1 MSQHIRFVSA
11 GAGSG
16 KTYRITQDL
25 QAMLAGNEVRPSGV
39 IATTFTRLAATELRE
54 RVRQKLLSD
63 GYTELAAQMGQ
74 ALIGTVNGV
83 CGELLVRF
91 AFEAG
96 LSPDQKV
103 LEEEQGNRLFGAAL
117 ETLLAEEPER
127 IPKLNSMARRL
138 GLIDDKYQPNWRNE
152 VMDVASAARAN
163 NMSPDQIRGCAST
176 STDSL
181 ITQFAPPY
189 ASDRDLNSELL
200 GAVSHAIAN
209 VNFEDDQTK
218 GTANYIRLLRGSQSA
233 LQQNRLSWAEWV
245 KLSKTGPTK
254 KSQHLAE
261 AIQIIAG
268 DFEKHPGL
276 HEDIRE
282 FCSDIFDLA
291 ANSVEAYQQLKAR
304 QGLLDFVDQEQRM
317 YELLDQ
323 PHVKATLSDELQV
336 LFVDEFQDTSPIQ
349 LALFM
354 KLAALADKVIWV
366 GDVKQA
372 IYGFRGS
379 DPELMRAALQG
390 VVDGGGVTDVL
401 PNSWRSRPA
410 LVEYANHIFV
420 PTFSGS
426 LSAEEVSL
434 KPQRT
439 EPGDDPAVICWHL
452 GKSNHAG
459 RAEDLAYGIQS
470 LVDSGHQIEEK
481 ESGDLRPVE
490 YGDIAVLCRTN
501 LRLQGIAT
509 ACANAGIPV
518 AFKRPG
524 LLETPEGALALACL
538 RRVADRRDTLA
549 SAEIRTL
556 VTSESPENW
565 LGERIQF
572 LKSGG
577 TSHEWGENGD
587 GALLALEALADVR
600 KQVSLLTPR
609 EALELALGVGGVR
622 EAAIS
627 WGPTADHARHRLR
640 NVDLMLE
647 YAAKYEDQCD
657 MLNVAATVPGL
668 ILWFSELATREE
680 DWQAQAADGRA
691 VTLVTHHGAKGLE
704 WPVVIAVDLDANV
717 QSRLWGLTVL
727 QREEGFDM
735 MDPLA
740 GRQLRYWS
748 WPFGK
753 QSAGISVA
761 DRIAESAVGMAARNS
776 AIEEIQRLLYVSLT
790 RARDCLVIPLPAR
803 KPTGEWL
810 DTLEADWLLPEGN
823 ELKLPDGSSIPTA
836 FSEITAPDGWTRPAE
851 AYEARWVQAGG
862 HKTDLVKRNLS
873 PSSADPLDS
882 LRAGEVVE
890 LGDRIILDGVE
901 DITALGLAVHGII
914 AAEINAP
921 EKDSLVRAERILQ
934 EWGFLAVSGEAV
946 LEAVNRFMGWA
957 RATFEPIQWHVEYPV
972 THVLPNGQVAHGLID
987 LLIETS
993 DGWVI
998 IDHKSTPRPR
1008 NEWTDI
1014 AESYS
1019 GQLAM
1024 YKAAVDEISGKP
1036 VSSMWIHL
1044 PVGGAVIPI
1053 GQVNGLWDRLH

>member
-1 MSQHIRFVSA
+1 MSQHIRFISA

-25 QAMLAGNEVRPSGV
+25 QAMLAGKEVQPSGV
-39 IATTFTRLAATELRE
+39 IATTFTRLAASELRE
-54 RVRQKLLSD
+54 RVRQKLMSD
-63 GYTELAAQMGQ
+63 GYTKLAAQMGQ

-103 LEEEQGNRLFGAAL
+103 LEEEQGNRLFGSAL
-117 ETLLAEEPER
+117 EGLLAKEPER
-127 IPKLNSMARRL
+127 IPKLNAMARRL
-138 GLIDDKYQPNWRNE
+138 GLLDDKYQPNWRNE
-152 VMDVASAARAN
+152 VMEVASAARAN
-163 NMSPDQIRGCAST
+163 NMSPDGIRAWAST

-181 ITQFAPPY
+181 LSQFAPPY
-189 ASDRDLNSELL
+189 GSDRDVTNELL

-209 VNFEDDQTK
+209 VDFELDQTK
-218 GTANYIRLLRGSQSA
+218 GTANYIRLLRGAQAA
-233 LQQNRLSWAEWV
+233 LQQDRLSWAEWV
-245 KLSKTGPTK
+245 KLSKSRPTK
-254 KSQHLAE
+254 KSEHLAE

-276 HEDIRE
+276 HNDIRE
-282 FCSDIFDLA
+282 FCVEVFDLA
-291 ANSVEAYQQLKAR
+291 ASSIEAYQQLKAR
-304 QGLLDFVDQEQRM
+304 QGLLDFVDQEQRLF
-317 YELLDQ
+317 ELLDH

-379 DPELMRAALQG
+379 DPELMQAVLRG

-410 LVEYANHIFV
+410 LVDYANHIFV
-420 PTFSGS
+420 PTFAGS
-426 LSAEEVSL
+426 LSAKEISL
-434 KPQRT
+434 TAQRT
-439 EPGDDPAVICWHL
+439 EPCDDPAVICWHL

-470 LVDSGHQIEEK
+470 LIDSGHRIEEK
-481 ESGDLRPVE
+481 ESGEVRSAE

-501 LRLQGIAT
+501 TRLQGIAI

-524 LLETPEGALALACL
+524 LLKTPEGALGLACL

-565 LGERIQF
+565 LEERITF
-572 LKSGG
+572 LQGEG
-577 TSHEWGENGD
+577 TSHEWGEYGD
-587 GALLALEALADVR
+587 RALPALAALADVR

-609 EALELALGVGGVR
+609 EALELALSAGGVR

-640 NVDLMLE
+640 NVDLLLE
-647 YAAKYEDQCD
+647 YAATYEDQCD

-668 ILWFSELATREE
+668 ILWLNELATREE

-735 MDPLA
+735 MEPLA
-740 GRQLRYWS
+740 GRQLRYWP
-748 WPFGK
+748 WPFGM
-753 QSAGISVA
+753 QSAGIPVA
-761 DRIAESAVGMAARNS
+761 DRIADSDIGVAAKSS
-776 AIEEIQRLLYVSLT
+776 AIEEIRRLLYVSLT
-790 RARDCLVIPLPAR
+790 RARDCLIIPLPAK
-803 KPTGEWL
+803 KPSGEWL
-810 DTLEADWLLPEGN
+810 DTLEADWLLPNGN

-836 FSEITAPDGWTRPAE
+836 FAEITAPDGWTRPA
-851 AYEARWVQAGG
+851 APYDARWVQPGEAAV
-862 HKTDLVKRNLS
+862 DLVKRNLS
-873 PSSADPLDS
+873 PSSAEPVDS
-882 LRAGEVVE
+882 LCAGEVVE
-890 LGDRIILDGVE
+890 LGDRIALDGVE
-901 DITALGLAVHGII
+901 NITALGLAVHSII

-921 EKDSLVRAERILQ
+921 NKDSLVRAQRMLQ
-934 EWGFLAVSGEAV
+934 EWAFPNVSGEAV
-946 LEAVNRFMGWA
+946 LEAVNRFMEWA
-957 RATFEPIQWHVEYPV
+957 RATFAPISWHVEYPV

-987 LLIETS
+987 LLIETKE
-993 DGWVI
+993 GWVI

-1019 GQLAM
+1019 GQMAM
-1024 YKAAVDEISGKP
+1024 YKAAVEEISGKP

-1044 PVGGAVIPI
+1044 PVGGGMVALEGAPE
-1053 GQVNGLWDRLH
+1053 